1 MSSKTKGAKSS
12 AKGKRY
18 SAAEKEEILN
28 YVEQV
33 NADKGRGGQ
42 SAASKKYKISPLTIS
57 SWIKAR
63 KGGGASAPA
72 RATKAAKATS
82 AGSIGGAVS
91 GSMSKKLAKLQGLH
105 DQIDRTEQELA
116 KLRAQFDA
124 LKGSL

>member
-1 MSSKTKGAKSS
+1 MSSKTKEGAKGS

-28 YVEQV
+28 YVEKV
-33 NADKGRGGQ
+33 NAEKGRGGQ

-57 SWIKAR
+57 SWLKAR
-63 KGGGASAPA
+63 GGAGATAPA
-72 RATKAAKATS
+72 RST
-82 AGSIGGAVS
+82 GGAGGSVS
-91 GSMSKKLAKLQGLH
+91 GPIGKKLAKLQGLH
-105 DQIDRTEQELA
+105 DQIDRTEKELA